1 MSGPEK
7 EESISLD
14 SSKNELSE
22 DLVLKE
28 ENPIAE
34 FVDTSTISPVDSEI
48 KTENISIDGSLA
60 DTIAELMDQ
69 DPLKVSQCPVK
80 EELKEEPDKIDIKEE
95 IFE

>member
-14 SSKNELSE
+14 SYKNELSD

-34 FVDTSTISPVDSEI
+34 FIDTSTTPVDSEI
-48 KTENISIDGSLA
+48 KSENISIDGSLA

-69 DPLKVSQCPVK
+69 DPLKVPECLVK
-80 EELKEEPDKIDIKEE
+80 EELKEEQDKIDIKEE